1 MKNAALIRDFIKD
14 VTPEEVVM
22 EMCDERFDEEIRDI
36 ITHPNYD
43 KVINKVQKLLREDKP
58 EFVTELN
65 EIAVD

>member
-1 MKNAALIRDFIKD
+1 
-14 VTPEEVVM
+14 
-22 EMCDERFDEEIRDI
+22 MCDERFDEEIRDI

-65 EIAVD
+65 EIAVDQGNFEMLIGFDTC

>member
-1 MKNAALIRDFIKD
+1 VKNAALIRDFIKD

-43 KVINKVQKLLREDKP
+43 KVINKV
-58 EFVTELN
+58 
-65 EIAVD
+65 